1 MSQQFESSRKARF
14 GRRFIGVAALGIALA
29 ASTALSPVAAGELS
43 WTDFAPFAAL
53 ENDGAL
59 PPEFYAFLMSAFVG
73 PQLAENGST
82 MLIPT
87 LSEDLDL
94 SYHVWD
100 GDTRVPLMLD
110 GSTPS
115 YDITL
120 GSVRLSR
127 DGSMLIG
134 TVTVDG
140 KEKGFVIP
148 DGMNGAPA
156 IWLFGVEETVVSD
169 VNEER
174 IIGSTLELAV
184 QWNLDGDV
192 TSLSQGSWS
201 KGIASIFSGDGNVI
215 FGRLYAEEA
224 FDLARWGGPDRLFQL
239 ETLNFSGWK
248 SDAETATAIVSDLTG
263 DAMAG
268 TFTVGTGEEAV
279 ISAFYWKGEDGFQE
293 IDLDGVDG
301 TFNDSGLTQSL
312 FISSAGDVVVGGM
325 LQGDNAAVFRWTEAG
340 GAVDISARDGNY
352 SDFASGMTADGSVIV
367 GTSLLPDVEE
377 ESVILQAFRWNE
389 ADGYQS
395 VYDYLTDA
403 AISTEGWAFNTTIGI
418 SADGTVM
425 AGLGTLGD
433 SIMYWLSRCD
443 EDEGCG
449 VTTVDGVA
457 NSVASI
463 GLAGETSNLYL
474 DDAFDIA
481 SGAAGA
487 GTGPTGG
494 VYAYGAYD
502 SDPMASAGLGLNLR
516 LSPTAVA
523 GVTVGRSQ
531 LSTPLAYAGEA
542 VFDATSV
549 IGYFAE
555 RPESGLVWEAGIAGV
570 SLDGTV
576 TRGYMNGSDLASSS
590 GTTTGSSWG
599 ATLEAGWR
607 FAEVLPATAITPYA
621 SYSYMQ
627 SSYNGWTE
635 TDGPFPATIADFATT
650 TQLVRIGAEVEHAF
664 AGGVVA
670 EAGLALVHRQTDS
683 DGIGYELTG
692 LLDGTIAG
700 STGSVNWVEASAAVT
715 LPLGDMAS
723 TQLKATGRLPD
734 AGDASF
740 AANATLNFAF

>member
-94 SYHVWD
+94 SYQVWD

-134 TVTVDG
+134 TVTVEG

-215 FGRLYAEEA
+215 FGRLYADEA

-474 DDAFDIA
+474 DDVFDIA

-607 FAEVLPATAITPYA
+607 FAEVLPPRPSPPMPATATCSRATMAGPKP
-621 SYSYMQ
+621 
-627 SSYNGWTE
+627 
-635 TDGPFPATIADFATT
+635 TDPFPPPLPTSPPPRSWSASGPKSSTSLPAASW
-650 TQLVRIGAEVEHAF
+650 QKRAWPWCIGRPTV
-664 AGGVVA
+664 
-670 EAGLALVHRQTDS
+670 T
-683 DGIGYELTG
+683 
-692 LLDGTIAG
+692 
-700 STGSVNWVEASAAVT
+700 ASAT
-715 LPLGDMAS
+715 S
-723 TQLKATGRLPD
+723 
-734 AGDASF
+734 
-740 AANATLNFAF
+740 

>member
-1 MSQQFESSRKARF
+1 
-14 GRRFIGVAALGIALA
+14 
-29 ASTALSPVAAGELS
+29 
-43 WTDFAPFAAL
+43 
-53 ENDGAL
+53 
-59 PPEFYAFLMSAFVG
+59 
-73 PQLAENGST
+73 
-82 MLIPT
+82 
-87 LSEDLDL
+87 
-94 SYHVWD
+94 
-100 GDTRVPLMLD
+100 
-110 GSTPS
+110 
-115 YDITL
+115 
-120 GSVRLSR
+120 
-127 DGSMLIG
+127 
-134 TVTVDG
+134 
-140 KEKGFVIP
+140 
-148 DGMNGAPA
+148 
-156 IWLFGVEETVVSD
+156 
-169 VNEER
+169 
-174 IIGSTLELAV
+174 
-184 QWNLDGDV
+184 
-192 TSLSQGSWS
+192 
-201 KGIASIFSGDGNVI
+201 
-215 FGRLYAEEA
+215 
-224 FDLARWGGPDRLFQL
+224 
-239 ETLNFSGWK
+239 
-248 SDAETATAIVSDLTG
+248 
-263 DAMAG
+263 MAG
-268 TFTVGTGEEAV
+268 TFSVDAV
-279 ISAFYWKGEDGFQE
+279 DSAFYWKGEDGFQE
-293 IDLDGVDG
+293 IDLDGLGG
-301 TFNDSGLTQSL
+301 TFNDSGLNHSL
-312 FISSAGDVVVGGM
+312 FMSSAGDVVVGGM
-325 LQGDNAAVFRWTEAG
+325 TQDGNTAVFRWTEAG
-340 GAVDISARDGNY
+340 GAVDISAREGAY
-352 SDFASGMTADGSVIV
+352 SDIASGLTADGSVIV
-367 GTSLLPDVEE
+367 GTTLTPGADEDSI
-377 ESVILQAFRWNE
+377 ILQAFRWDE
-389 ADGYQS
+389 DAGYQT
-395 VYDYLTDA
+395 VYDYLTA
-403 AISTEGWAFNTTIGI
+403 AALSTEGWAFNTTIGI
-418 SADGTVM
+418 SADGTIM
-425 AGLGTLGD
+425 GGLGTLGD
-433 SIMYWLSRCD
+433 SVMYWLSRCT
-443 EDEGCG
+443 EGDEGCG

-474 DDAFDIA
+474 DDVFDIA

-650 TQLVRIGAEVEHAF
+650 TQLVRIGAEVEHVF